1 MAFVVLGMTFYQNQ
15 KKKKN
20 HTIVKVTHVFRKNG
34 KLLNLLYKIVMKV
47 IIPKIIID
55 FNNKQYKNPK
65 YIIKNYP
72 WDYLKTKKCI

>member
-1 MAFVVLGMTFYQNQ
+1 
-15 KKKKN
+15 
-20 HTIVKVTHVFRKNG
+20 
-34 KLLNLLYKIVMKV
+34 MKV
-47 IIPKIIID
+47 IILKIIIY